1 MKTLIISLFIIC
13 TIFLAQKQSIGQQFI
28 ENDTIWSSD
37 TVRIYNDIVVEY
49 PAILTINPGVYV
61 EFQDNYSIDVYG
73 KLIAIGSGKL
83 PIIFTI
89 ADTNSFGDTATLAG
103 GWGGIKFL
111 QNQYDTSIINYCHFY
126 YGKAVDPG
134 TNPLTSSNE
143 NLKGGAIYC
152 NVYSHLEISNSMFAH
167 NRSIFSGGA
176 VYAINLQS
184 LIIRNNY
191 FISNSTLQYGG
202 ALWINKVNKAEVSNN
217 IFRENQAVRFSENA
231 WGTAINGVG
240 AAIWL
245 GAQTNNSVIFNN
257 MITNNI
263 SPNAALYETSYNCSV
278 FNNIIAN
285 NRGPGSMIGHSLSVS
300 SYINNTIVN
309 NKGFSHNKCG
319 IVFFSNNI
327 LMRNNIVH
335 GNTSDYY
342 GYKPIQIYSFDL
354 AIADFAY
361 SCIPD
366 EAIYYQGEGNI
377 QDDPQF
383 VNPTPDAGPDYDG
396 LSADWSLLDSS
407 PCVNTGTP
415 DTSGLNLPATDLRG
429 NPRIYG
435 IRIDM
440 GAIENQTVVG
450 LPENLLVNAR
460 VQVSP
465 NPFGQSFKVIS
476 PGREKISSFRLFNQK
491 GQQIGMETLMPM
503 DQILVFDLGYQ
514 PPGLYLL
521 VTRFEDGTSET
532 TKLVK
537 Y

>member
-28 ENDTIWSSD
+28 ENDTIWASD

-49 PAILTINPGVYV
+49 PATLTINPGVYV
-61 EFQDNYSIDVYG
+61 EFQDNYSIDIYG
-73 KLIAIGSGKL
+73 KLIAIGSDKL

-134 TNPLTSSNE
+134 AYPLDPSNE

-152 NVYSHLEISNSMFAH
+152 NVYSHLEISNSRFAH
-167 NRSIFSGGA
+167 NRSTFSGGA

-191 FISNSTLQYGG
+191 FISNSTLQHGG

-217 IFRENQAVRFSENA
+217 IFRENRAVRFSENA
-231 WGTAINGVG
+231 WGTAINGNG

-245 GAQTNNSVIFNN
+245 GSQTNNSIVSDNI
-257 MITNNI
+257 ISNNI
-263 SPNAALYETSYNCSV
+263 GQGAVYETSYKCLIY
-278 FNNIIAN
+278 NNVIVN
-285 NRGPGSMIGHSLSVS
+285 NRGSAIFNGHTLSIS
-300 SYINNTIVN
+300 SYYNNTIVN
-309 NKGFSHNKCG
+309 NKGFNHKICG
-319 IVFFSNNI
+319 VVFHSPNI
-327 LMRNNIVH
+327 KMRNMIIFN
-335 GNTSDYY
+335 NRSDEDKYLN
-342 GYKPIQIYSFDL
+342 PIQLWSPDPV
-354 AIADFAY
+354 IADFAY
-361 SCIPD
+361 SCNPD

>member
-1 MKTLIISLFIIC
+1 MKTIIISLFIIC

-28 ENDTIWSSD
+28 ENDTIWASD
-37 TVRIYNDIVVEY
+37 TVRIYNDIVVENQ
-49 PAILTINPGVYV
+49 ATLQIDPGIYV
-61 EFQDNYSIDVYG
+61 EFQDNFSLTVFGKIKARGTINDTIVFTVNNAILID
-73 KLIAIGSGKL
+73 
-83 PIIFTI
+83 
-89 ADTNSFGDTATLAG
+89 DTTTHLG
-103 GWGGIKFL
+103 GWGGIRL
-111 QNQYDTSIINYCHFY
+111 LSNENDTSIFEYCKFT

-134 TNPLTSSNE
+134 AFWGDPHNE
-143 NLKGGAIYC
+143 DNKGGAIYINKYGHFRANNC
-152 NVYSHLEISNSMFAH
+152 TFYHNRANYAGGGIYVNECKTLKIINNCFKYNSAYFIGGGIFIESSVYSLIYNNLFYLNESFYVSPSGFG
-167 NRSIFSGGA
+167 GGA
-176 VYAINLQS
+176 GSGLALYDNAVVYSNLFF
-184 LIIRNNY
+184 NNNSVNGALY
-191 FISNSTLQYGG
+191 ESSYNSFISN
-202 ALWINKVNKAEVSNN
+202 N
-217 IFRENQAVRFSENA
+217 ISA
-231 WGTAINGVG
+231 
-240 AAIWL
+240 
-245 GAQTNNSVIFNN
+245 NN
-257 MITNNI
+257 MGTGM
-263 SPNAALYETSYNCSV
+263 V
-278 FNNIIAN
+278 FA
-285 NRGPGSMIGHSLSVS
+285 GWDHGVS
-300 SYINNTIVN
+300 KLINNTIVN
-309 NKGFSHNKCG
+309 NKSYIPGGCG
-319 IVFFSNNI
+319 ILFFGDNAI
-327 LMRNNIVH
+327 MRNNIVS
-335 GNTSDYY
+335 GNTFHLEGID
-342 GYKPIQIYSFDL
+342 PIQVWTPREVK
-354 AIADFAY
+354 ADFAY
-361 SCIPD
+361 SCNPD

-383 VNPTPDAGPDYDG
+383 VNPTPGAGPDYDG

-415 DTSGLNLPATDLRG
+415 DTSGLNLPATDLLG

-491 GQQIGMETLMPM
+491 GQQIGMETLMPI

>member
-1 MKTLIISLFIIC
+1 MNKICIFFLVFCSLTSIAIKT
-13 TIFLAQKQSIGQQFI
+13 TGQQFI
-28 ENDTIWSSD
+28 ENDTVWASD

-49 PAILTINPGVYV
+49 PATLTVNPGVYV
-61 EFQDNYSIDVYG
+61 EFQDNYSIDIYG

-103 GWGGIKFL
+103 GWGGMKFYNNTIDTSFL
-111 QNQYDTSIINYCHFY
+111 QYCVFK

-134 TNPLTSSNE
+134 TYWEELSNNNHKGGAVFLDGYR
-143 NLKGGAIYC
+143 NLFVNNCLFTNNHANAKGGAIYIKQGYQLVIRDCEFRNNTTYRWGGGVCVESC
-152 NVYSHLEISNSMFAH
+152 NNTPEISNNLFHSNIAFFVSVNGYVHGAGAGLSIH
-167 NRSIFSGGA
+167 CNSIIKNNRFYNNQSTNGA
-176 VYAINLQS
+176 LYESSYNS
-184 LIIRNNY
+184 LI
-191 FISNSTLQYGG
+191 F
-202 ALWINKVNKAEVSNN
+202 NN
-217 IFRENQAVRFSENA
+217 IFANNNANGMVIGGATFS
-231 WGTAINGVG
+231 ISKVY
-240 AAIWL
+240 
-245 GAQTNNSVIFNN
+245 NNTVVNN
-257 MITNNI
+257 M
-263 SPNAALYETSYNCSV
+263 SYVHMGTGVLAFAENL
-278 FNNIIAN
+278 F
-285 NRGPGSMIGHSLSVS
+285 L
-300 SYINNTIVN
+300 
-309 NKGFSHNKCG
+309 
-319 IVFFSNNI
+319 
-327 LMRNNIVH
+327 RNNIMF
-335 GNTSDYY
+335 GNKTYHTGFTPFQFYLSNSSN
-342 GYKPIQIYSFDL
+342 QS
-354 AIADFAY
+354 DFAY
-361 SCIPD
+361 SCNPD

-450 LPENLLVNAR
+450 LPENLFVNAR